1 MTTNGL
7 NSESGVPAQ
16 ALPFGGTSPV
26 VELPTKAG
34 LAFVNPIPIPFDIK
48 ESPTPGEW
56 AGAATKSVVG
66 APGETQGIAEE
77 D

>member
-34 LAFVNPIPIPFDIK
+34 LEFVNPILIPFDIK

-56 AGAATKSVVG
+56 AGAAMKSVVG
-66 APGETQGIAEE
+66 TPGGTQGIAEE